1 MVTILAW
8 ITVCALGLVMV
19 LRMVAWDAASPLVI
33 ANALTPELYLPAW
46 LVATLAL
53 ARRHRA
59 LGIVA
64 LVVVAGQ
71 VALMVPEITAAGPV
85 PAWAAHAPSL
95 RVLDANVYA
104 GNPTMAGYGRA
115 IAADH
120 PDLVTLQ
127 EASAGDLAQL
137 RRSGALAGLPHRVE
151 LARRGTA
158 AMVLASRYPLGP
170 TTVRTMHGDPY
181 VVQTSVL
188 LPSGTVDLWVVHTVA
203 PLPSTWR
210 TWSDELASLQQLVAD
225 QLHPVAGQGA
235 AAGQTGSTGTARS
248 TGQGTR
254 GEQQNARLLVV
265 GDFNATWQN
274 KWFRRLLAG
283 GLVDGAAAR
292 AHAFDMTW
300 SQTMPVLPPLV
311 RIDHV
316 LTSAGLTVTRIST
329 GAGPG
334 SDHRLL
340 RATVAVRPAG

>member
-1 MVTILAW
+1 
-8 ITVCALGLVMV
+8 MV

-46 LVATLAL
+46 LVAAVAL

-59 LGIVA
+59 LGVVA

-85 PAWAAHAPSL
+85 PAWAAHAPTL
-95 RVLDANVYA
+95 RVLDANVFE

-127 EASAGDLAQL
+127 ETSAGDLAQL

-151 LARRGTA
+151 LARRGSA
-158 AMVLASRYPLGP
+158 AMVVASRYPLGP
-170 TTVRTMHGDPY
+170 TTVRTVRGDPY
-181 VVQTSVL
+181 VLQTSVL

-203 PLPSTWR
+203 PVPSTWR
-210 TWSDELASLQQLVAD
+210 VWSDELADLHRLV
-225 QLHPVAGQGA
+225 VARQRSVTPSGATPGGTAAGNGTARAPGAGA
-235 AAGQTGSTGTARS
+235 AAAR
-248 TGQGTR
+248 QGA
-254 GEQQNARLLVV
+254 GAQLAAGRLLIV

-274 KWFRRLLAG
+274 LGFRRLLGG
-283 GLVDGAAAR
+283 GLTDGAAAR

-316 LTSAGLTVTRIST
+316 LTGAGLTVTRIST

>member
-1 MVTILAW
+1 
-8 ITVCALGLVMV
+8 MV

-46 LVATLAL
+46 LVAAVAL

-59 LGIVA
+59 LGVVA

-85 PAWAAHAPSL
+85 PAWAAHAPTL
-95 RVLDANVYA
+95 RVLDANVFE

-127 EASAGDLAQL
+127 ETSAGDLAQL

-151 LARRGTA
+151 LARRGSA
-158 AMVLASRYPLGP
+158 AMVVASRYPLGP
-170 TTVRTMHGDPY
+170 TTVRTVRGDPY
-181 VVQTSVL
+181 VLQTSVL

-210 TWSDELASLQQLVAD
+210 MWSDELASLERLLTSE
-225 QLHPVAGQGA
+225 LHPVAGHGA
-235 AAGQTGSTGTARS
+235 VPEQPGSAGQGG
-248 TGQGTR
+248 R
-254 GEQQNARLLVV
+254 GGRPAGRLLVV

-311 RIDHV
+311 RIDHM
-316 LTSAGLTVTRIST
+316 LTGAGLTVTRIST

>member
-1 MVTILAW
+1 
-8 ITVCALGLVMV
+8 MV
-19 LRMVAWDAASPLVI
+19 LRMVAWDVASPLVI

-46 LVATLAL
+46 VVAAVAL

-59 LGIVA
+59 LGVAA

-85 PAWAAHAPSL
+85 PAWAAHAPTL
-95 RVLDANVYA
+95 RVLDANVYQ
-104 GNPTMAGYGRA
+104 GNPSMAGYGRA

-137 RRSGALAGLPHRVE
+137 RRSGALARLPHRVE
-151 LARRGTA
+151 LASGGSA
-158 AMVLASRYPLGP
+158 AMVVASRYPLGP
-170 TTVRTMHGDPY
+170 TTVRTMYGDPY
-181 VVQTSVL
+181 VVETSVL
-188 LPSGTVDLWVVHTVA
+188 LPSGTMDLWVVHTVA

-210 TWSDELASLQQLVAD
+210 TWSDELASLQRLLAD
-225 QLHPVAGQGA
+225 RLHPVTGQGA
-235 AAGQTGSTGTARS
+235 AAGQAATSGSTGTPRSTGTSGSTRS
-248 TGQGTR
+248 TGQGAR
-254 GEQQNARLLVV
+254 GEQQAGRLLVV